1 MADKQKDPENIV
13 RIVDLI
19 STIIRRIQKKRLDK
33 SPDARLYMANQEGV
47 AT

>member
-33 SPDARLYMANQEGV
+33 SAEARLYMANQEGV